1 VLTKPKTEI
10 TIDKEL
16 MRDCE
21 LYWYMTGTI
30 PDPDFIRGLPIGY
43 LEQLLAY
50 RHGIRFFEDYSKR
63 PTNMR

>member
-1 VLTKPKTEI
+1 
-10 TIDKEL
+10 